1 MWNSINVNVDVD
13 IDIDEIISG
22 MSNIDKHNLIC
33 GMNAKEIRSICFEKG
48 IIPKSPYMHE
58 IMDYEGR
65 KLRELLCDIT
75 GDSYHAN
82 IETIIKNLKEKL

>member
-22 MSNIDKHNLIC
+22 MDRSNKIDLIC
-33 GMNAKEIRSICFEKG
+33 GMNAKEIRTICFEKG

-58 IMDYEGR
+58 IMDYEGD
-65 KLRELLCDIT
+65 KLKMLLCDIT
-75 GDSYHAN
+75 GDSYHTDK
-82 IETIIKNLKEKL
+82 ETLIKNLTSKL